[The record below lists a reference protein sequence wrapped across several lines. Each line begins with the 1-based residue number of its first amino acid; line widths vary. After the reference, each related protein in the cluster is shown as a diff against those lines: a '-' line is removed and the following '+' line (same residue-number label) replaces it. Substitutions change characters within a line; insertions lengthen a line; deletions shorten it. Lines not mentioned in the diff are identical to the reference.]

1 MTQYFQITTDDKG
14 NITELGLIETDT
26 ELVMAIKD
34 LLSKYS
40 GIPGYKPTVDHIAA
54 IRAKGYS
61 AGRELAKDEFKDILA
76 KASQMSPKSSIRD
89 HIAMIQTEAYHDGFH
104 KGYEQ
109 ARKDFSEA
117 ADRIFRKDE
126 THESGVSR
134 KDEDI

>member
-14 NITELGLIETDT
+14 NITEFGLVETDS

-40 GIPGYKPTVDHIAA
+40 GIPRYKPTIDHVAA
-54 IRAKGYS
+54 IRGKGYS
-61 AGRELAKDEFKDILA
+61 AGRESAKDEFKDILA
-76 KASQMSPKSSIRD
+76 EKSQMSPKSSIGD
-89 HIAMIQTEAYHDGFH
+89 HIAMIQMEAYHDGFH

-117 ADRIFRKDE
+117 VERIFRKDE
-126 THESGVSR
+126 AHESSVSG